1 MGSDDDNITG
11 DVEDEDVCGE
21 EGDDASGEVVSGDDV
36 RGEVLSG
43 GGVIEGGA
51 TRRQMELE

>member
-11 DVEDEDVCGE
+11 EDKDEDVCGE
-21 EGDDASGEVVSGDDV
+21 DGDDASGEVV
-36 RGEVLSG
+36 SG

-51 TRRQMELE
+51 TRRQIELE